1 MSYLNEVQLLGNLGD
16 HPHIL
21 KQDEHGAFVRLSI
34 ATAKK
39 YKTPEGKVEQTEPEW
54 HSVFLNNSHG
64 KNAAALLKKGD
75 KVLVLGEL
83 KTNQWTDPTTG
94 QEKASAVVYARE
106 WRLIYPHKKQD

>member
-1 MSYLNEVQLLGNLGD
+1 MSYLNEVHLLGNLGD
-16 HPHIL
+16 NPHIL
-21 KQDEHGAFVRLSI
+21 KQDDNGAFVRLSI

-39 YKTPEGKVEQTEPEW
+39 YKTPEGKFAQTDPEW

-94 QEKASAVVYARE
+94 QERSTVVVQARE
-106 WRLIYPHKKQD
+106 WRLVFPNKKQD